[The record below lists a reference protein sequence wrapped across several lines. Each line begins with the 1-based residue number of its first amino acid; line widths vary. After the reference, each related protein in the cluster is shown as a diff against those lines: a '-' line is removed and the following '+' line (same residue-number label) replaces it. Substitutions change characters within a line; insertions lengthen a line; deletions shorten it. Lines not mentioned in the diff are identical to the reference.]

1 MNRSTFILVAAV
13 LMICLPHALVGA
25 IDVQP
30 TPEQINLALER
41 GKQAAKKRS
50 PPDSFYVRFG
60 VTDELHPKGFLVT
73 KMGSLSVMATHMA
86 LRGLQPTEA
95 DVSQVLESETMLIST
110 VIFGNVPDF
119 AVDSYMV
126 LDQGGKTIKPVTVRF
141 DAHANRSAAWPDK
154 PRFKAKVVA
163 SFNYA
168 DFDPKAKTTIAVY
181 PANGGESTFALD
193 FSEIH

>member
-1 MNRSTFILVAAV
+1 MDRSTFILVAAV

-25 IDVQP
+25 IDVEP
-30 TPEQINLALER
+30 TPEQINVALEQ

-95 DVSQVLESETMLIST
+95 DVSQVLESKTMLIST
-110 VIFGNVPDF
+110 VIFGNAPNF

-141 DAHANRSAAWPDK
+141 DAHARSEEHT
-154 PRFKAKVVA
+154 
-163 SFNYA
+163 S
-168 DFDPKAKTTIAVY
+168 
-181 PANGGESTFALD
+181 
-193 FSEIH
+193 